1 MKKMLF
7 VLIALLTLS
16 ASVFAEVNINTAS
29 QAELESLNGL
39 GPVKAKAIIDYRKKN
54 GNFKSVADL
63 DAVDG
68 IGEKTVKALGK
79 EVTVSG
85 KTLTKAATTATKAA
99 TK

>member
-7 VLIALLTLS
+7 VLIALLSLS
-16 ASVFAEVNINTAS
+16 ATAFAEVNINTAS

-54 GNFKSVADL
+54 GSFKSVSDL

-68 IGEKTVKALGK
+68 IGDKTVKALGK

-85 KTLTKAATTATKAA
+85 KTSIKSTTTAKAAAK
-99 TK
+99 